1 MSRTSDNQ
9 RGKVTCQLDNFAMD
23 PPQSR
28 YLIKSVVRASKVLS
42 AFQSPGEVLRL
53 RDVAERTGFNRA
65 MCFRFVYTL
74 SKCGFLEKAGEN
86 QYRLISDKGP
96 NRRFRI
102 GYGAPEQD
110 SSFQRAVLT
119 GLTLAAQRE
128 SIELIVL
135 DKRYNTKDA
144 LHKAD
149 QLVREQVDVVIEFQ
163 TDEAVAAAVASKYV
177 EKNIPI
183 IAIDNP
189 HPGATYFGANNYEA
203 GLMAG
208 QHLGRWARAH
218 WEGVVDQVL
227 LLDVSKAGW
236 VVQARLR
243 GTLEGL
249 KQMLDSTRQL
259 PVTTL
264 DGDGQFGTVWEAVR
278 RHLRGLKGN
287 RVLVAAANDSSALG
301 ALARVRRGRPAHPL
315 CGGQSRCRTGGS
327 KGIAGASY
335 EAHWIGG
342 ILPREIWRRADP
354 FSVGYPGAQGC
365 TARLFY
371 QAHADHPGKRRSF
384 LPERPIPG
392 WCLLMPPVGAW
403 GNKYLYT
410 SLQLRKH

>member
-1 MSRTSDNQ
+1 
-9 RGKVTCQLDNFAMD
+9 MD

-42 AFQSPGEVLRL
+42 AFRSPGEVLCL

-86 QYRLISDKGP
+86 QYRLISEKSP

-102 GYGAPEQD
+102 GYGYQEQG
-110 SSFQRAVLT
+110 SSFQRAVLS
-119 GLTLAAQRE
+119 GLTLAAQRA
-128 SIELIVL
+128 SIELVVL
-135 DKRYNTKDA
+135 DKRYNSKDA

-163 TDEAVAAAVASKYV
+163 TDQAVAAALTSKYV

-189 HPGATYFGANNYEA
+189 HPGAVYFGANNYEA
-203 GLMAG
+203 GLIAG

-218 WEGVVDQVL
+218 WEGAVDQVL
-227 LLDVSKAGW
+227 LLDVSKTGW
-236 VVQARLR
+236 VVQDRLR

-249 KQMLDSTRQL
+249 KQMLDSPGQP
-259 PVTTL
+259 PVITL

-278 RHLRGLKGN
+278 RHLRGVKGS

-301 ALARVRRGRPAHPL
+301 ALRAFEEAGRRTHCVVVSHDAAPEVRKELREPRTRLIGSVAFFPEKYGEGLIRLASDILARKAVPPACFVRHTLITPENVDHFYPNDQFLA
-315 CGGQSRCRTGGS
+315 GS
-327 KGIAGASY
+327 Y
-335 EAHWIGG
+335 
-342 ILPREIWRRADP
+342 
-354 FSVGYPGAQGC
+354 
-365 TARLFY
+365 
-371 QAHADHPGKRRSF
+371 
-384 LPERPIPG
+384 
-392 WCLLMPPVGAW
+392 
-403 GNKYLYT
+403 
-410 SLQLRKH
+410 

>member
-1 MSRTSDNQ
+1 
-9 RGKVTCQLDNFAMD
+9 MD

-86 QYRLISDKGP
+86 LYRLISDKGP

-102 GYGAPEQD
+102 GYGSQEQD

-135 DKRYNTKDA
+135 DKRYNSKDA

-163 TDEAVAAAVASKYV
+163 TDQAVAAAVTSKYV

-227 LLDVSKAGW
+227 LLDVSKVGW
-236 VVQARLR
+236 AVQARLR

-264 DGDGQFGTVWEAVR
+264 DSDGQFGTVWETVR

-287 RVLVAAANDSSALG
+287 RVLVGAANDSSALG
-301 ALARVRRGRPAHPL
+301 ALRAFEEAGRRTHCVVVSHDAAPEVRKELREPRTRLIGSVAFFPEKYGEGLIRLASDILAHKAVPPACFIRHILITPENVDHFYPNDQFL
-315 CGGQSRCRTGGS
+315 AGS
-327 KGIAGASY
+327 Y
-335 EAHWIGG
+335 
-342 ILPREIWRRADP
+342 
-354 FSVGYPGAQGC
+354 
-365 TARLFY
+365 
-371 QAHADHPGKRRSF
+371 
-384 LPERPIPG
+384 
-392 WCLLMPPVGAW
+392 
-403 GNKYLYT
+403 
-410 SLQLRKH
+410 

>member
-1 MSRTSDNQ
+1 
-9 RGKVTCQLDNFAMD
+9 MD
-23 PPQSR
+23 PAQSR
-28 YLIKSVVRASKVLS
+28 YLIKSVMRASKVLS
-42 AFQSPGEVLRL
+42 AFRSPGEVLRI

-65 MCFRFVYTL
+65 MCFRFVFTL
-74 SKCGFLEKAGEN
+74 SECGFLEKAGEN

-102 GYGAPEQD
+102 GYGSQEQD

-149 QLVREQVDVVIEFQ
+149 QLISEQVDLVIESR
-163 TDEAVAAAVASKYV
+163 TDKVVAAAVARKYV

-236 VVQARLR
+236 VVEARLR

-249 KQMLDSTRQL
+249 KQMLDSTSQL

-278 RHLRGLKGN
+278 RHLRGMKGN
-287 RVLVAAANDSSALG
+287 RVLVGAANDSSALG
-301 ALARVRRGRPAHPL
+301 ALRAFEEAGRRTHCGVVSHDAAPEVRKELRQPRTSLIGSVAFFPEKYGEGLIRLASDILAHKAVPHACFIRHML
-315 CGGQSRCRTGGS
+315 VTPENVDHFYPNDQILGGS
-327 KGIAGASY
+327 Y
-335 EAHWIGG
+335 
-342 ILPREIWRRADP
+342 
-354 FSVGYPGAQGC
+354 
-365 TARLFY
+365 
-371 QAHADHPGKRRSF
+371 
-384 LPERPIPG
+384 
-392 WCLLMPPVGAW
+392 
-403 GNKYLYT
+403 
-410 SLQLRKH
+410 